1 MRSEGAE
8 GGDGDSWDGWR
19 SGPPSVGLERG
30 RGGRETREGGMC
42 MELEGE
48 AFVLRARTRKDKLG
62 PCECFSRGWNPA
74 QQVSESR
81 KQIGGINIG
90 VEPSLNMRA
99 DDLCS
104 IFNCELKSVLLFF
117 LHIPQGI
124 FPFPC
129 D

>member
-1 MRSEGAE
+1 MEI
-8 GGDGDSWDGWR
+8 
-19 SGPPSVGLERG
+19 RG
-30 RGGRETREGGMC
+30 MVGGRDRHQWGSSAGVGVERLGRAEC
-42 MELEGE
+42 AWSWRAKL
-48 AFVLRARTRKDKLG
+48 FVLKARTKKDKLG

-74 QQVSESR
+74 QQVSERR

-124 FPFPC
+124 LPFPR